1 MRIAED
7 EQDLTMI
14 ISHQQVIFL
23 LNGVTI
29 YSRLLEGMYPD
40 AERLIPTEYQ
50 SEIVVNS
57 TEFLNAIDRASLMS
71 REGSSNVVQMT
82 IENGEVVLSVRGNE
96 LGKVAEVIET
106 KKIEGKDIK
115 ISFNP
120 EYMKDALKSF
130 DGSDISLQMQ
140 SAVRPLLLQ
149 LDTPSE
155 IENNRLLQ
163 LLTPIRTH

>member
-1 MRIAED
+1 
-7 EQDLTMI
+7 
-14 ISHQQVIFL
+14 
-23 LNGVTI
+23 
-29 YSRLLEGMYPD
+29 
-40 AERLIPTEYQ
+40 
-50 SEIVVNS
+50 
-57 TEFLNAIDRASLMS
+57 MS